1 MLDLES
7 LASHKGS
14 VLGIVPGQP
23 QPSQKWFETWLLK
36 TLSAFD
42 PTRPVYVEAESRKI
56 GNLHVP
62 EALIGQIRN
71 GECLGVEASIAARV
85 SFLLKDYEYFLAEP
99 ALFLDRLNALQGL
112 QSRETLD
119 NWRALAE
126 AGNWPPLVQALLE
139 MHYDPLYQRSQN
151 RNYAGYRPLE
161 DFVTDDLSPA
171 GIKAMA
177 ERLLQSRRAQIA

>member
-1 MLDLES
+1 M
-7 LASHKGS
+7 
-14 VLGIVPGQP
+14 PGQP
-23 QPSQKWFETWLLK
+23 QPSQKSFETWLLK
-36 TLSAFD
+36 TLSSLD
-42 PTRPVYVEAESRKI
+42 PGRPVYVEAESRKI

-62 EALIGQIRN
+62 EALIGQIRS

-99 ALFLDRLNALQGL
+99 SLFLSRIDALQGL

-119 NWRALAE
+119 SWRSLAE
-126 AGNWPPLVQALLE
+126 TGGWPQLVQALLE

-161 DFVTDDLSPA
+161 NFMTDDLSPL

-177 ERLLQSRRAQIA
+177 EQLLQARRAQIA